1 MRICAVDSFSD
12 RGNTYRR
19 EAIATEKM
27 LAAVRLSNIFCDGG
41 SVGMPEEFWRRQR
54 SIPVVPICQRNREN
68 SH

>member
-1 MRICAVDSFSD
+1 MSICAVDSFSD

-27 LAAVRLSNIFCDGG
+27 LAAVRLSNIFRR
-41 SVGMPEEFWRRQR
+41 RRQR
-54 SIPVVPICQRNREN
+54 RDAGGILAKATIDSSRANLATPQEN